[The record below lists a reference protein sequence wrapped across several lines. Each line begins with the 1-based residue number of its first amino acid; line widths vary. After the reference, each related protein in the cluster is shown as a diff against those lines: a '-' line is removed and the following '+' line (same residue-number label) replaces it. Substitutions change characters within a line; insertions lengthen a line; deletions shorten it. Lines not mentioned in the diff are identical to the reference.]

1 MLRQRGFALFDVL
14 LAVVLMMVA
23 AGASYTL
30 VKSFRAN
37 SSVQQLIRYSTNIA
51 QSFTPFIDGSSYSDV
66 LNTSHQLS
74 TSFLDSIG
82 IPNDDQ
88 VTRAGEKCNTSTTT
102 ETSCYVD
109 SGMYLTNG
117 SVPRPMSFAVK
128 SNTAQTYAN
137 YFIIAVQASS
147 AEVNQVLQSA
157 SSLFSIY
164 CPQGQATLSGQSSCG
179 LIADTTVN
187 SAATYSLFLVFPK
200 SGDTAPSDTGI
211 SPVSG

>member
-51 QSFTPFIDGSSYSDV
+51 QSFTPFIDGSDYSDV
-66 LNTSHQLS
+66 LNDSHQLS
-74 TSFLDSIG
+74 TNFLDSIG
-82 IPNDDQ
+82 IPSEDQ
-88 VTRAGEKCNTSTTT
+88 VTSAGEKCSSTSA
-102 ETSCYVD
+102 TSCYVD

-117 SVPRPMSFAVK
+117 SVSRPMSFAVQQD
-128 SNTAQTYAN
+128 TTQTYAN

-147 AEVNQVLQSA
+147 AEVNQMLQSA

-164 CPQGQATLSGQSSCG
+164 CPQGARETLSGQSSCS
-179 LIADTTVN
+179 LIADTTAN

-200 SGDTAPSDTGI
+200 SGDTAPLSTGI